1 MRRTPPQAADLLL
14 EPVVLLALAT
24 LVINDHVLKGVGPA
38 PLTGILSGI
47 AGLVLVPAVLVACHE
62 LVIALRG
69 RWMAPS
75 MVPMLG
81 ACLAVATAYGAVELL
96 PAATDIYRWTWGVL
110 QWPAATLLAL
120 AGGQAPPA
128 LVPVRAVADPFDLL
142 ALPVLAIPLV
152 LQARR
157 TSVPAGR
164 FTTA

>member
-1 MRRTPPQAADLLL
+1 MRRTPPQAGDLLL
-14 EPVVLLALAT
+14 EPVILLAMAT
-24 LVINDHVLKGVGPA
+24 LVVNDHVLKGVGPA

-47 AGLVLVPAVLVACHE
+47 AGLVLVPAVLVAGLE
-62 LVIALRG
+62 LLMSLRG

-81 ACLAVATAYGAVELL
+81 ACLAVGTAYGAVELL

-157 TSVPAGR
+157 MSVPSGR